1 MLLFATRYVKSLG
14 VLLVAMILYALVVV
28 PMIEP
33 TQQVAAEQAALE
45 QTLPADHWWEAF
57 FPTDSWH
64 AQAPKIISTSN
75 GILLAHEVE
84 EIDDKRMR
92 FYPITMIIPQTDA
105 GRQAMER
112 RELGTVTAQDM
123 WIVCAEDGA
132 IVHFEEPLKNFSDS
146 IPKIER
152 VQLKGEIEVSKQAA
166 IEAGEVPW
174 RLWTRDLS
182 IDKTQLTTRN
192 EVLIQWGASVIQG
205 RDLLIRL
212 RSDILGNAGSS
223 SSVWGPLDELELYQ
237 VQKVDVALPHGGLWA
252 DLNAKQLTAKNPAL
266 VQLPARLQA
275 KCGGRFSFDF
285 KSSSATLQN
294 GVQVQHL
301 LGNLPP
307 DEFTCERLSIS
318 MEPPEEA
325 SPPNEAD
332 PHFDLRLGEVL
343 VTRLEAVGTDP
354 LKDFVAE
361 KQVVLEA
368 PSIGVNSQS
377 KRLIVDLKNGE
388 VEFYGH
394 LDVPEATRSTVILN
408 YQGMRFLA
416 PQVSYRAAPREEG
429 EGRHLGWLAA
439 MGPGELTTLSSS
451 PLATE
456 HSLGDTTIRWKE
468 SLRMSPSRDKDGS
481 QLIVVKGQ
489 TLVDNAEQGYLTSE
503 HLEVW
508 LEKADPQG
516 IGQSMEDNS
525 LAGDYL
531 PKRIFSPVATE
542 VHTKELHCK
551 VAQLDLAVSYLLDS
565 SQSRADGDG
574 GATSNEEELS
584 LSHSAGPKDPQWIK
598 PPQNPEPAAQG
609 ELPPPNLSTNNQGNR
624 TAENRKLR
632 QPIDISG
639 NVLRAKMVRGGATSW
654 IENLHLDGP
663 VKVSQTPKQAV
674 AGDPKTLPWE
684 ILGTTL
690 QLATT
695 PTKANSSSS
704 SVDLLLSGAP
714 AEMKIADGVL
724 KGEAIRYNQVHGV
737 ILMEHP
743 GEFVLPKS
751 LLASRKNDATTPR
764 EPSSFELNEVEWLIP
779 PSCEWQGRM
788 WFDGSTVWI
797 EKNVTFRAAMRNAP
811 DDIWPMR
818 GRAQQMQIQM
828 RQPIDLKNLEGEPP
842 KLEIDEVV
850 LHGAVEIVA
859 SPVDDLGQQKSRE
872 RLVVPKLTYSLPKQQ
887 LIASGP
893 GWVDSRFLSDQKPGQ
908 LAVAA
913 EKEPELQGA
922 YLNFRDSLVAAMDR
936 KEVTLEGSVE
946 LLVGK
951 LESWEDSMVP
961 SLGGHILGPED
972 MLLNCDLLK
981 VYGTSHLSSTQPL
994 QGRFATTQS
1003 AKDSWEFTASGN
1015 VAFNGN
1021 SAQGSYQGDGSRLTF
1036 SKTKSLL
1043 SLYSDSREPAHIK
1056 VVPNGSGRD
1065 AFSGEAN
1072 VKRFSIDPENFSRI
1086 DMDLHS
1092 SGAQMRNGANN
1103 QEYAP
1108 GPGNTIAPSNA
1119 PDPRVDFFNR

>member
-28 PMIEP
+28 PMVEP
-33 TQQVAAEQAALE
+33 SQQVAAGQTALE
-45 QTLPADHWWEAF
+45 QTLPSDHWWEAF
-57 FPTDSWH
+57 FPADSWH

-84 EIDDKRMR
+84 EIDGKQMR
-92 FYPITMIIPQTDA
+92 FHPITMIIPQTDA

-123 WIVCAEDGA
+123 WIVSAEDGA

-152 VQLKGEIEVSKQAA
+152 VQMKGEIEVSKQAA

-192 EVLIQWGASVIQG
+192 EVLIEWGASVIQG

-237 VQKVDVALPHGGLWA
+237 VQKVDVVLPPGGLWA
-252 DLNAKQLTAKNPAL
+252 DLDPKQLTTEVPAL
-266 VQLPARLQA
+266 AQLPARLPA

-294 GVQVQHL
+294 GVLVQHL

-318 MEPPEEA
+318 MEPPEDTPA
-325 SPPNEAD
+325 PNEED
-332 PHFDLRLGEVL
+332 PHYDLRLGEVL

-368 PSIGVNSQS
+368 PTIGMSSQS
-377 KRLIVDLKNGE
+377 KRLIVDLKKGE

-394 LDVPEATRSTVILN
+394 LDAPEATHSTVVLN
-408 YQGMRFLA
+408 YQGIRFLA
-416 PQVSYRAAPREEG
+416 PQISYRAAPREEG
-429 EGRHLGWLAA
+429 EGKHLGWLAA
-439 MGPGELTTLSSS
+439 TGSGELTTLSSS

-456 HSLGDTTIRWKE
+456 HSLGETTIRWKD
-468 SLRMSPSRDKDGS
+468 SLRMSPSPDNDDS

-508 LEKADPQG
+508 LEQADPQDG
-516 IGQSMEDNS
+516 GQSMEDNS
-525 LAGDYL
+525 LAGNYR
-531 PKRIFSPVATE
+531 PKRVFSPVATE

-551 VAQLDLAVSYLLDS
+551 VAQLDLAINYLADPL
-565 SQSRADGDG
+565 QSTTDGNSD
-574 GATSNEEELS
+574 AASNEEELS
-584 LSHSAGPKDPQWIK
+584 LSDSAGPKDPQWIG
-598 PPQNPEPAAQG
+598 PPQNPAPSTQE
-609 ELPPPNLSTNNQGNR
+609 ELPPPILSANQGSR
-624 TAENRKLR
+624 TAKQEKPP

-639 NVLRAKMVRGGATSW
+639 NVLRATMVRRGATSW
-654 IENLHLDGP
+654 IDNLHLAGP
-663 VKVSQTPKQAV
+663 VRVSQTPKHAV
-674 AGDPKTLPWE
+674 AGDPKNLPWE

-695 PTKANSSSS
+695 PTAADSSSS
-704 SVDLLLSGAP
+704 SVDLLISGAP

-724 KGEAIRYNQVHGV
+724 KGKAIRYNQVHGV

-751 LLASRKNDATTPR
+751 LLASHQKDPTTPR
-764 EPSSFELNEVEWLIP
+764 EPGSFELNKVEWLIP
-779 PSCEWQGRM
+779 PSCKWQGRM

-818 GRAQQMQIQM
+818 GRAEQMQIQM
-828 RQPIDLKNLEGEPP
+828 LQPIDLKNLEGEPP
-842 KLEIDEVV
+842 KLEIGEVV

-893 GWVDSRFLSDQKPGQ
+893 GWIDSRFLSDQKLGQ
-908 LAVAA
+908 LAVAT
-913 EKEPELQGA
+913 EKAPELQGA
-922 YLNFRDSLVAAMDR
+922 YLNFRDSLVAALDR
-936 KEVTLEGSVE
+936 NEVTLEGSVE
-946 LLVGK
+946 LLFGK

-961 SLGGHILGPED
+961 APSGHFLGPED

-981 VYGTSHLSSTQPL
+981 VYGTSQLSSTQPL
-994 QGRFATTQS
+994 TGSLTTTQS

-1021 SAQGSYQGDGSRLTF
+1021 SSQGSYQGDGSRLTY
-1036 SKTKSLL
+1036 SKMKSLL
-1043 SLYSDSREPAHIK
+1043 SLYSDGREPAHIR
-1056 VVPNGSGRD
+1056 VIPNGSRRD
-1065 AFSGEAN
+1065 TFAGEAN
-1072 VKRFSIDPENFSRI
+1072 VKRFTIDPENFSSF

-1092 SGAQMRNGANN
+1092 SGMQMRGGLSN
-1103 QEYAP
+1103 QGYAP
-1108 GPGNTIAPSNA
+1108 GPDNTLAPSNA
-1119 PDPRVDFFNR
+1119 PNPRKDFFNR